1 MTPRI
6 GSRLTAATQASQDR
20 LKKRTGTSSKPSA
33 GKEES
38 SRAQYILSFLI
49 LSLTAGITIGNEV
62 LIFLR
67 IDRNYL
73 IITLI
78 AVVVSLL
85 AAHRHILFV
94 VLIVGVS
101 LAVNLPVDV
110 LVDFGIN
117 KNILLLTLMVII
129 LEPLFRRFS

>member
-6 GSRLTAATQASQDR
+6 GSRITSATQRSQDG
-20 LKKRTGTSSKPSA
+20 LKKRMGNKPLA

-49 LSLTAGITIGNEV
+49 LLLTTGVTIGNE
-62 LIFLR
+62 LLLFLQ

-94 VLIVGVS
+94 VLIVGIS
-101 LAVNLPVDV
+101 LSVNLPVDV
-110 LVDFGIN
+110 LVAFGIN

-129 LEPLFRRFS
+129 LEPFFRRFS